1 MTPVL
6 PLVVIVLG
14 GIAGAVSARYMRGR
28 GVPDGASAATESPV
42 VARYRRWI
50 AGGVVAGSVT
60 VVLGVLL
67 FTGLGMGLVLAPAE
81 FAVVVLTTSA
91 LAVATVRPRQGARRR
106 APLATRTLRSTAG
119 TVHLAVAL
127 TTVAVTAGVLVAGI
141 LTGSPDDLGRPGR
154 AITVFCD
161 ADDGLH
167 VISSTPWPGSWYSV
181 PLLIV
186 LAICT
191 LIGLGALILATKRP
205 VLPDLEADA
214 AFRRLAGHTV
224 TCTLTFTAAVTGA
237 PIALRMLSAYPDCA
251 GRPAFLWVIAAAGAL
266 LVCSA
271 LFAVGQIGAALA
283 ERAPEAR

>member
-1 MTPVL
+1 MSLVL

-14 GIAGAVSARYMRGR
+14 GIAGALSARHMRGH
-28 GVPDGASAATESPV
+28 GVPDGTSTASGSPA

-50 AGGVVAGSVT
+50 AVGVVAGSVT

-67 FTGLGMGLVLAPAE
+67 LTGPGMGLVLAPAV

-106 APLATRTLRSTAG
+106 APLDTGTLRSTAG
-119 TVHLAVAL
+119 PVHLAVAL
-127 TTVAVTAGVLVAGI
+127 TTVAVTAGVLVVGI
-141 LTGSPDDLGRPGR
+141 LTGSPDDLGRPGQ
-154 AITVFCD
+154 AVTVFCA

-167 VISSTPWPGSWYSV
+167 VISSTPWPGIRYSV
-181 PLLIV
+181 PLLTV

-191 LIGLGALILATKRP
+191 LIVLGALILATKRP
-205 VLPDLEADA
+205 VLPDPEADA
-214 AFRRLAGHTV
+214 AFRGLAGRTV

-237 PIALRMLSAYPDCA
+237 PIALGMLSAYPDCA
-251 GRPAFLWVIAAAGAL
+251 GTPFFLWAVAAAGVL

-271 LFAVGQIGAALA
+271 VFAVGQIGAALTGRILA
-283 ERAPEAR
+283 AR

>member
-6 PLVVIVLG
+6 PLVVAILG
-14 GIAGAVSARYMRGR
+14 GIAGAVSIRFVRRR
-28 GVPDGASAATESPV
+28 GVPDGDAVAIESPV
-42 VARYRRWI
+42 LERYRRWI
-50 AGGVVAGSVT
+50 MGGVVVGSIT
-60 VVLGVLL
+60 ALLGILL
-67 FTGLGMGLVLAPAE
+67 VTGLGLGLVLAPMV

-91 LAVATVRPRQGARRR
+91 LAVATIRPRQGARRQ

-119 TVHLAVAL
+119 TTDLTVAL
-127 TTVAVTAGVLVAGI
+127 TTVVVTVVVLVTGTLA
-141 LTGSPDDLGRPGR
+141 GSPDDLGRQGR
-154 AITVFCD
+154 ALTVFCD
-161 ADDGLH
+161 MDDGLH
-167 VISSTPWPGSWYSV
+167 VISSSPWPGSWYSL

-214 AFRRLAGHTV
+214 SFRRIAGHTV

-237 PIALRMLSAYPDCA
+237 PIAFRMLSAYPDCA
-251 GRPAFLWVIAAAGAL
+251 GTPTFLWAIAAAGGL

-271 LFAVGQIGAALA
+271 VYAVGQVGAALA
-283 ERAPEAR
+283 GRAPEAR